1 MSDQQTTPSVADL
14 QGQIDAL
21 KQVLLLVVD
30 ALADREIDI
39 LDAVNRRVPT
49 ALVPEVSFPGDQSG
63 PARQRALND
72 ISADISEIIASRSR
86 G

>member
-1 MSDQQTTPSVADL
+1 MSDQQSTPSVADL

-21 KQVLLLVVD
+21 KQVLLFVVD
-30 ALADREIDI
+30 ALADRKIDV
-39 LDAVNRRVPT
+39 LDAVNRRIPT
-49 ALVPEVSFPGDQSG
+49 GLVPDSSFPGDQSG

-72 ISADISEIIASRSR
+72 ISANLNEIIVSRSK